1 MPFHQGEVCHYLPT
15 KNLGSERVGEY
26 GHRALVVS
34 HEKYNRGSH
43 IWTILFTTKKN
54 DLPQLPSWV
63 RFDASA
69 EFGLIAACIAQ
80 GESLT
85 RSPKR
90 YLGDRL
96 GRISDEKMGEVVAA
110 IGHVMDASCF
120 FR

>member
-1 MPFHQGEVCHYLPT
+1 MPYHQGEVYRYLPT
-15 KNLGSERVGEY
+15 ENLGSEREAEY
-26 GHRALVVS
+26 RHRALVVS
-34 HEKYNRGSH
+34 HEMYNRGGH

-54 DLPQLPSWV
+54 ESPQLPSWV
-63 RFDASA
+63 RFAANA
-69 EFGLIAACIAQ
+69 EAGLAETCIAQ

-85 RSPKR
+85 RSPER

-96 GRISDEKMGEVVAA
+96 GRIPDEKMGEVVAA